1 MAVTM
6 TIGNKNVISVSLF
19 DQGQTIASW
28 IANNFTEA
36 ETPLELSAF
45 IELGLVLML
54 MSLIINIFARL
65 MVARVL
71 RRGEGAA

>member
-1 MAVTM
+1 
-6 TIGNKNVISVSLF
+6 
-19 DQGQTIASW
+19 
-28 IANNFTEA
+28 
-36 ETPLELSAF
+36 LSAF